1 MNIDYE
7 NPWIYRNRPFSSDDI
22 DDFYG
27 FVYNITNLQNQRQYI
42 GRKYFWSHRKPPG
55 KKRRVKK
62 NLTGKN
68 TMGLVRNL
76 KKTLNDWVDKILVEL
91 SCHYIK
97 HLAKQTSRKQD
108 NSSSTESLPNP
119 LTQED
124 LPTTIATSSAGT
136 SEKTIMM
143 ETEEIVADVRQWAI
157 DKVQEYNGKGIERI
171 YDQMALM
178 AEFDEWFD
186 PQEDLEVISLD
197 EISKDQYDDFVDYMK
212 D

>member
-1 MNIDYE
+1 
-7 NPWIYRNRPFSSDDI
+7 
-22 DDFYG
+22 
-27 FVYNITNLQNQRQYI
+27 
-42 GRKYFWSHRKPPG
+42 
-55 KKRRVKK
+55 
-62 NLTGKN
+62 
-68 TMGLVRNL
+68 MGLVQNL
-76 KKTLNDWVDKILVEL
+76 KRTLNCWVDKILVEL

-97 HLAKQTSRKQD
+97 HLEKQTLKKQD

-124 LPTTIATSSAGT
+124 LPTTIVTSSAGT

-157 DKVQEYNGKGIERI
+157 DKVQEYNGKGIDRI
-171 YDQMALM
+171 YDQMAIM

-186 PQEDLEVISLD
+186 PKEDLEVVSLD

>member
-1 MNIDYE
+1 
-7 NPWIYRNRPFSSDDI
+7 
-22 DDFYG
+22 
-27 FVYNITNLQNQRQYI
+27 
-42 GRKYFWSHRKPPG
+42 
-55 KKRRVKK
+55 
-62 NLTGKN
+62 
-68 TMGLVRNL
+68 MGLVQNL

-124 LPTTIATSSAGT
+124 LHTTIATSSADT
-136 SEKTIMM
+136 SEKTTMM

-186 PQEDLEVISLD
+186 PKEDLEVISLD
-197 EISKDQYDDFVDYMK
+197 EISKEQYDDYTDYMN
-212 D
+212 DGIERG

>member
-1 MNIDYE
+1 
-7 NPWIYRNRPFSSDDI
+7 
-22 DDFYG
+22 
-27 FVYNITNLQNQRQYI
+27 
-42 GRKYFWSHRKPPG
+42 
-55 KKRRVKK
+55 
-62 NLTGKN
+62 
-68 TMGLVRNL
+68 MGLVQNL
-76 KKTLNDWVDKILVEL
+76 KRTLNDWVDKILVEL

-97 HLAKQTSRKQD
+97 HLAKQTLKKPD

-124 LPTTIATSSAGT
+124 LHTTTATSSAGT
-136 SEKTIMM
+136 SEKTTMM

-157 DKVQEYNGKGIERI
+157 DKVAEYNGKGVDRI
-171 YDQMALM
+171 YDMMAIM

>member
-1 MNIDYE
+1 
-7 NPWIYRNRPFSSDDI
+7 
-22 DDFYG
+22 
-27 FVYNITNLQNQRQYI
+27 
-42 GRKYFWSHRKPPG
+42 
-55 KKRRVKK
+55 
-62 NLTGKN
+62 
-68 TMGLVRNL
+68 MGLVRNL

-97 HLAKQTSRKQD
+97 HLAKQTLKKPD

-119 LTQED
+119 LTQGD

-157 DKVQEYNGKGIERI
+157 DKVEEYNGKGIERI
-171 YDQMALM
+171 YDQMAIM

-186 PQEDLEVISLD
+186 PKEDLEVVSLD
-197 EISKDQYDDFVDYMK
+197 EITQDQYDDFVDYS
-212 D
+212 DGIERA